1 MDTRKSDGRDLRLR
15 VSEWPRVSAWVPPGL
30 ALALL
35 ATLATL
41 IQSIGIMLAVWGATV
56 SLVLAALVA
65 RRAYTS
71 RGRGLPGATTV
82 NAVPAETVL
91 TGPAPAD
98 TGSTGTRAP
107 TADDQAAAA
116 SAPHTASGTAV
127 SPGGTA
133 RPSVVTGQTAA
144 ATTYPLVASGL
155 IMPELLVLT
164 AEEVASVLRVD
175 LDLVITSISNGELP
189 GNRIGSHWRID
200 QRALVQWLQGAY
212 GDTLLLGAQSLTMRA
227 PVQRTGPA
235 CHPCLSGR
243 VPC

>member
-1 MDTRKSDGRDLRLR
+1 
-15 VSEWPRVSAWVPPGL
+15 
-30 ALALL
+30 
-35 ATLATL
+35 
-41 IQSIGIMLAVWGATV
+41 MLAKH
-56 SLVLAALVA
+56 
-65 RRAYTS
+65 
-71 RGRGLPGATTV
+71 
-82 NAVPAETVL
+82 ETVL

-212 GDTLLLGAQSLTMRA
+212 GDTLRKEPSR
-227 PVQRTGPA
+227 
-235 CHPCLSGR
+235 
-243 VPC
+243 